1 MKGEA
6 DFTLEEVVEN
16 LGLRPLGDGDWGR
29 LMAGM
34 DAAAPGTPVGA
45 YRLLTPEA
53 SDDWRVAEA
62 EELWTAYM
70 GAPLEV
76 ELATETGVRRET
88 LEAGAGQWVT
98 VPAGGWLR
106 TRAIGG
112 WCLAGRIGQ
121 AQGEGLS

>member
-1 MKGEA
+1 MEGEA

-16 LGLRPLGDGDWGR
+16 LGLRPLVEGGWGR
-29 LMAGM
+29 PMAGA
-34 DAAAPGTPVGA
+34 DAAARGEAVGA

-53 SDDWRVAEA
+53 PPDWRVVEA

-70 GAPLEV
+70 GAALEV
-76 ELATETGVRRET
+76 ELATDTGVRREI
-88 LEAGAGQWVT
+88 LAAGSGVWVT

-106 TRAIGG
+106 TRAVGG

-121 AQGEGLS
+121 AQGDGLS

>member
-1 MKGEA
+1 MEGEA

-16 LGLRPLGDGDWGR
+16 LGLRPLAEGGWGR
-29 LMAGM
+29 PMAGA
-34 DAAAPGTPVGA
+34 DADARGEAVGA

-53 SDDWRVAEA
+53 PADWRAIEA

-70 GAPLEV
+70 GAALEV

-88 LEAGAGQWVT
+88 LAAGSGQWVT

-106 TRAIGG
+106 TRAVGG

-121 AQGEGLS
+121 AQGDGLS

>member
-1 MKGEA
+1 MEDEA

-16 LGLRPLGDGDWGR
+16 LGLRPLGEGGWGR
-29 LMAGM
+29 PMAGA
-34 DAAAPGTPVGA
+34 DAAGPGTPVGV

-53 SDDWRVAEA
+53 PPDWRAIEA

-70 GAPLEV
+70 GAALEI

-88 LEAGAGQWVT
+88 LAAGSGLWIT

-106 TRAIGG
+106 TRAVGG
-112 WCLAGRIGQ
+112 WCLAGRIGTV
-121 AQGEGLS
+121 QGEGLS